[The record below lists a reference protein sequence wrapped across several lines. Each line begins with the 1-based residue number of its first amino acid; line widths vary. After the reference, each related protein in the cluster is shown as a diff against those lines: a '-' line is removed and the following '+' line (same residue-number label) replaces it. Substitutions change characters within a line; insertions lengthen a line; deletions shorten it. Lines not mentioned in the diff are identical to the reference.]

1 MSLII
6 LCEGRGEGGDTFIG
20 LKYSIRVL
28 THSPLSD

>member
-20 LKYSIRVL
+20 LKIQY
-28 THSPLSD
+28 LSLNSFTTE